1 MVKGLTFGVFMKKI
15 LFGCIL
21 LFASLGSTFAE
32 PEKILIVSGF
42 SKVAVPAELVEIRI
56 GVETESKTAEEAQEK
71 TSSKTDTLVKYLKKQ
86 SLLSL
91 QTEAIRLQTIYE
103 YPKSGGR
110 QIKGYVAS
118 NTVLIRAKVES
129 AGKLIDE
136 SIQNGANQI
145 IGIRLQATDTNLEK
159 ASQEALQLAAKDAR
173 KKADIILS
181 ALGLKFKDFV
191 EIRADFQEISEP
203 LPVMDGFQTMS
214 AKSATPIEAGNLFRE
229 AKILLKVSY

>member
-1 MVKGLTFGVFMKKI
+1 MKKI

-21 LFASLGSTFAE
+21 LFASLGSVFAE
-32 PEKILIVSGF
+32 QERVLIVSGF
-42 SKVAVPAELVEIRI
+42 SKVAIPAELIEIRI
-56 GVETESKTAEEAQEK
+56 GVETESKTAEEAHEK
-71 TSSKTDTLVKYLKKQ
+71 TSAKTDSLVKYLKKQ

-103 YPKSGGR
+103 YPKSGAR

-145 IGIRLQATDTNLEK
+145 IGIRLQSTDANLEK

>member
-1 MVKGLTFGVFMKKI
+1 MKKI

-56 GVETESKTAEEAQEK
+56 GVETESKTAEEAHEK
-71 TSSKTDTLVKYLKKQ
+71 TSSKTDILVKYLKKQ

>member
-1 MVKGLTFGVFMKKI
+1 MKKI

-21 LFASLGSTFAE
+21 LFASVTSAFSE
-32 PEKILIVSGF
+32 QEKVLIVSGF

-56 GVETESKTAEEAQEK
+56 GVETESKTAEEAHEK
-71 TSSKTDTLVKYLKKQ
+71 TSSKTDSLVKYLKKQ

-118 NTVLIRAKVES
+118 NTVLIRAKVEY

-145 IGIRLQATDTNLEK
+145 IGIRLQATDANLEK

>member
-1 MVKGLTFGVFMKKI
+1 MKKI

-21 LFASLGSTFAE
+21 LFASIGSTFAE
-32 PEKILIVSGF
+32 PEKVLIVSGF

-56 GVETESKTAEEAQEK
+56 GIETESKTAEEAHER

-91 QTEAIRLQTIYE
+91 QTEVIRLQTIYE

-118 NTVLIRAKVES
+118 NTVLIRSKVES

-145 IGIRLQATDTNLEK
+145 IGIRLQATDANLEK

-214 AKSATPIEAGNLFRE
+214 AKSSTPIEAGNLFRE

>member
-1 MVKGLTFGVFMKKI
+1 MKKI

-32 PEKILIVSGF
+32 QEKVLIVSGF

-56 GVETESKTAEEAQEK
+56 GVETESKTAEEAHER

-145 IGIRLQATDTNLEK
+145 IGIRLQATDANLEK